1 MQERRERL
9 PCVHRSQRRFTVAG
23 CAGKRYRHQSD
34 GPCRWNPFARSLGH
48 SVTRLHGIGACDS
61 SASHERNVLT
71 QRQFANAL
79 TGDVEDGIGQCRCR
93 WWRTWL
99 ADASD
104 GSTGL

>member
-1 MQERRERL
+1 MCIAASAVSLSQAAQESGTDTSRMGA
-9 PCVHRSQRRFTVAG
+9 PGHA
-23 CAGKRYRHQSD
+23 D
-34 GPCRWNPFARSLGH
+34 GTPSLGH

-93 WWRTWL
+93 WWRAWL